1 MSSEPGLAH
10 ADLPLQ
16 MCILQE
22 WAVAGSLAMGVQ
34 YAEVVSAGV
43 SYAQFYG
50 VSENRDS
57 NAWRICAGLILTVLR
72 NHFLCGRWGKQVG
85 LINDD

>member
-1 MSSEPGLAH
+1 
-10 ADLPLQ
+10 
-16 MCILQE
+16 
-22 WAVAGSLAMGVQ
+22 MGVQ

-57 NAWRICAGLILTVLR
+57 NA
-72 NHFLCGRWGKQVG
+72 
-85 LINDD
+85 